1 MSAHRR
7 ILFVDHAGVLGGA
20 EFSLLD
26 IISAFGRQAS
36 VVLLA
41 DGPFRTELERRGVSV
56 VVDALGAAAR
66 VRKAGIVPSP
76 AALWDVFGA
85 ARRLAGRARDAD
97 LLYANSQK
105 AFVVAALAGW
115 LARRPVVWHLRDILG
130 PPHFSATNARGVT
143 WLANRC
149 ARSVIANSQATADAF
164 VRSGGNALLIRV
176 VHNGIDS
183 GPFDAVTADAVRA
196 ARSGHGAHE
205 GMPLV
210 VHVGRFHPWK
220 GQQVL
225 LRALALEPRAQAW
238 IIGAPLFGEEA
249 FADELRALARE
260 LNLGHRVR
268 FLGMRNDVPLLLA
281 AADLVVHSSIY
292 PEPFGRVVV
301 EGMLAG
307 KPVIAANA
315 GGVSEIARDGET
327 ALLVPPADSA
337 ALARAISSVIDDPAR
352 ARAMAQRGQD
362 HARSRFT
369 RDAMLSGV
377 RAAIAAAGLPRAAG
391 N

>member
-1 MSAHRR
+1 MSAPRR
-7 ILFVDHAGVLGGA
+7 ILFVDHAGVMGGA

-26 IISAFGRQAS
+26 IISAFGRQAA

-56 VVDALGAAAR
+56 VVDPLGAAAR

-76 AALWDVFGA
+76 AALWDLIGA

-130 PPHFSATNARGVT
+130 PPHFSATNTRGVI

-164 VRSGGNALLIRV
+164 VRSGGHASRVRV
-176 VHNGIDS
+176 VHNGIVS
-183 GPFDAVTADAVRA
+183 TPFDSVTADAA
-196 ARSGHGAHE
+196 IGARSKLGAHE

-210 VHVGRFHPWK
+210 AHVGRFHPWK

-238 IIGAPLFGEEA
+238 IVGAPLFGEEA
-249 FADELRALARE
+249 FAEELQALARE
-260 LNLGHRVR
+260 LNLGDRVR
-268 FLGMRNDVPLLLA
+268 FLGMRDDVPLLLG
-281 AADLVVHSSIY
+281 AADIVVHSSIY

-315 GGVSEIARDGET
+315 GGVCEIARDGET
-327 ALLVPPADSA
+327 ALLVPPGDAA
-337 ALARAISSVIDDPAR
+337 ALARAIGSVIDDPAR
-352 ARAMAQRGQD
+352 ARAMALRGRD

-369 RDAMLSGV
+369 RDAMLTGV
-377 RAAIAAAGLPRAAG
+377 RAAIDAACLP
-391 N
+391 